1 MQLSGHKNA
10 KIKLNVLVSSE
21 MNARTVL
28 VHQPRRMPCKGQ
40 VKNLF
45 IKSHIQTMDA
55 HNNKHRI
62 HKINLTAPICQFS
75 ALQEF
80 TNHNTATCKRIKRQM
95 DTDSTLVF
103 LRS

>member
-1 MQLSGHKNA
+1 
-10 KIKLNVLVSSE
+10 
-21 MNARTVL
+21 
-28 VHQPRRMPCKGQ
+28 
-40 VKNLF
+40 
-45 IKSHIQTMDA
+45 MDA

-80 TNHNTATCKRIKRQM
+80 TNHNTATCKQIKRQM